1 MRKNTLIVTVEGG
14 GNVPPI
20 YGFARKLMETGHA
33 ITILSEPCMKK
44 SVKELGA
51 SFVPYREH
59 FLREDTKEDLFK
71 DYKATLLK
79 NPVFDTVM
87 FGPAAYVINHTIEL
101 IKSRSIDLLV
111 VDFLLFP
118 AVIAARHM
126 KIPVVI
132 LNHMPEILPGPNRPP
147 GNMGLRPGKGFAYQL
162 RDRILGKL
170 FNLKLNEFK
179 PKLNKILATLSMES
193 LRNTSDLIHNADLR
207 LIQTL
212 KSFDIAIEPAPKN
225 VRYTGPVLDDPDWA
239 ASEQWENPW
248 PAHKDRPIVVVAFS
262 STFQNQTKSIQNCIN
277 AIKDLP
283 VNGCVTLGPAMEV
296 IELNCPDNVVVM
308 KSVKHSLLF
317 PHADLVITHGGHGTI
332 IRSLANG
339 LPLIILPMGRDQG
352 DNAIKVEL
360 CNTGIKLSPKSSPS
374 RISKAIKQI
383 LSNGFYKQN
392 ALRIKE
398 KIVSSDGMD
407 DVLIEINELVAN
419 NMNKKYK
426 PEK

>member
-1 MRKNTLIVTVEGG
+1 MKKNTLVVTVEGG

-20 YGFARKLMETGHA
+20 YGFARKLMETGHV
-33 ITILSEPCMKK
+33 ITILSEPCMRK

-59 FLREDTKEDLFK
+59 FLREDPKDDLFK
-71 DYKATLLK
+71 DYNATLLK

-87 FGPAAYVINHTIEL
+87 FGPAAYVIDHTIEL

-118 AVIAARHM
+118 AVIAAKYM

-147 GNMGLRPGKGFAYQL
+147 GNMSLRPGHGFAFRL
-162 RDRILGKL
+162 RDRILNKL

-179 PKLNKILATLSMES
+179 PKLNKIMASLSMEP
-193 LRNTSDLIHNADLR
+193 LRNTSDLIYNADLK

-212 KSFDIAIEPAPKN
+212 KSFDIPIEPAPKN

-239 ASEQWENPW
+239 ASKQWENPW
-248 PAHKDRPIVVVAFS
+248 PEHKDRPIVVVAFS
-262 STFQNQTKSIQNCIN
+262 STFQNQTKALQNCIN
-277 AIKDLP
+277 ALKDLP
-283 VNGCVTLGPAMEV
+283 INGCVTLGPAMED
-296 IELNCPDNVVVM
+296 IELNCPENVIVM

-317 PHADLVITHGGHGTI
+317 PHTDLVITHGGHGTI
-332 IRSLANG
+332 IRALANG

-360 CNTGIKLSPKSSPS
+360 CNAGIKLSPKSSPG
-374 RISKAIKQI
+374 RIRKAVEQI
-383 LSNGFYKQN
+383 LSNSMYKQN
-392 ALRIKE
+392 VQSMKK
-398 KIVSSDGMD
+398 KIASSDGLD
-407 DVLIEINELVAN
+407 DVLIEINDLVIN
-419 NMNKKYK
+419 SMNKNYK